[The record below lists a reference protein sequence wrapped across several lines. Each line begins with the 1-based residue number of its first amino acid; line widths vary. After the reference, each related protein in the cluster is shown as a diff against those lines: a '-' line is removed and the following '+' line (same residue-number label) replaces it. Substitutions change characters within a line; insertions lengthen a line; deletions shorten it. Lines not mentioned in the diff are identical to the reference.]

1 MWPLAEIA
9 FHQIGSDF
17 AFHRFVGYQSIGS
30 YGIYIEL
37 LSTFRM
43 LVFHVQSYFCLFLTL
58 WCHLG
63 WLGSGWAG
71 NRGGISTT
79 FAVTEPARLGSFCS
93 CLCYVRVFFYI
104 WTSCRNCYPSF
115 RVCLFFCLLTNHEII
130 RNWCTWITW
139 NDICDIAG
147 SKANTLKLS
156 SLDLD
161 EDVSPTSRPCV
172 LPDHFIRV
180 WMT

>member
-93 CLCYVRVFFYI
+93 CLCYVRVFFSY
-104 WTSCRNCYPSF
+104 F
-115 RVCLFFCLLTNHEII
+115 RTFWCLQKLLPFLICLFLSPNKS
-130 RNWCTWITW
+130 RNYT
-139 NDICDIAG
+139 
-147 SKANTLKLS
+147 KLMYMKWH
-156 SLDLD
+156 LWH
-161 EDVSPTSRPCV
+161 R
-172 LPDHFIRV
+172 R
-180 WMT
+180 